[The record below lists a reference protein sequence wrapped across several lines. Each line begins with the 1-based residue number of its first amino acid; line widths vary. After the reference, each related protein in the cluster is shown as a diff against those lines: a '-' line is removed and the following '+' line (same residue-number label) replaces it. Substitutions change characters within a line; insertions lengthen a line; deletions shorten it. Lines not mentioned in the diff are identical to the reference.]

1 MTAASEDDSNEAR
14 LKALE
19 TNVSEILARL
29 RDLSPPAPAAM
40 PEKPAGL
47 KAKAKNRR
55 SKEQCP
61 DASCP
66 RRGGVEE
73 ADHEPATSIVKQLA
87 SQKKK
92 AAKEKTLDNLLDG
105 WDAGMLRV
113 PLNQARALAR
123 CLDPKLQ
130 PGGWLER
137 RSRLGFYPATIRLV
151 WAIAGVWDCLRENK
165 VSEATA
171 RAALSIASIDQNA
184 LDAGSWVLAQE
195 LFLEQPAPLS
205 AFQAKRNIGHDA
217 SENFHTSSTPAGQ
230 VSCCIASK
238 KSKAIW
244 MLSKQK
250 LPGAGE
256 GAGADDESRNPRGG
270 KDLEKGAGKGADKPS
285 GPSGSGAK

>member
-1 MTAASEDDSNEAR
+1 MSRSKATAWR
-14 LKALE
+14 F
-19 TNVSEILARL
+19 L
-29 RDLSPPAPAAM
+29 RDSLKHR
-40 PEKPAGL
+40 PEQIHESIEQQL
-47 KAKAKNRR
+47 EEDMLNRR
-55 SKEQCP
+55 AGGP
-61 DASCP
+61 FAS
-66 RRGGVEE
+66 
-73 ADHEPATSIVKQLA
+73 A
-87 SQKKK
+87 S
-92 AAKEKTLDNLLDG
+92 AS
-105 WDAGMLRV
+105 
-113 PLNQARALAR
+113 AR
-123 CLDPKLQ
+123 
-130 PGGWLER
+130 GWLER